1 MLRRH
6 RAFRGSVTALVLT
19 DSQARDEET
28 SQQRAWPV
36 NEAPGN
42 GTGSAVSTV
51 MRSQGRDHRGG
62 GGRKCAFGLPV
73 STSHFWGGTLR
84 PVYYACGNQP
94 RSEEGHGMPVQSVGP
109 SYSPG
114 HYDWV
119 RSRSTIRIGPAR
131 LNPEPSL
138 TKTGE
143 EASRPPTAE
152 IVECRRLLLG
162 AGDRVPENRVH
173 TEETRGK
180 TQRGLPGAR

>member
-1 MLRRH
+1 
-6 RAFRGSVTALVLT
+6 
-19 DSQARDEET
+19 
-28 SQQRAWPV
+28 
-36 NEAPGN
+36 
-42 GTGSAVSTV
+42 
-51 MRSQGRDHRGG
+51 
-62 GGRKCAFGLPV
+62 
-73 STSHFWGGTLR
+73 
-84 PVYYACGNQP
+84 
-94 RSEEGHGMPVQSVGP
+94 MPVQSVGP

-162 AGDRVPENRVH
+162 AGDRMPENRVH